1 MSSIHSKNSGYF
13 MAKSVTTPL
22 EQTARLLDLV
32 PFLLSHQGISMG
44 DLAKHFKV
52 DNDVM
57 IDDLN
62 TLWMCGLPGYTP
74 LELIDLAFDS
84 GFVTIRNAAPLAY
97 VRTLSSSE
105 IVALALGLDLLRENS
120 EKLGAEQSDRIDG
133 LSKKLRDQ
141 IGVHISIAA
150 SPTTAHRS
158 VVSTSIAQRVPIEM
172 TYYSS
177 SSDQETV
184 RIVTAYNFFREKDI
198 EYFDAHCHTAKGMR
212 TFRLD
217 RIVAVSLAKISDVM
231 PEVQAKRNERVRVG
245 ATVRTLDRASAEA
258 FGLAF
263 TDLQL
268 GGSVTLEAFSPE
280 WLIRSIMA
288 GAGSLVAEEP
298 QEITVAI
305 RESIDSTMALYE

>member
-1 MSSIHSKNSGYF
+1 

-120 EKLGAEQSDRIDG
+120 EKLGVEQSDRINA

-141 IGVHISIAA
+141 IGVHISITA

-158 VVSTSIAQRVPIEM
+158 VISTSIAQRVPIEM

-184 RIVTAYNFFREKDI
+184 RIVTAYNFFREKDV
-198 EYFDAHCHTAKGMR
+198 EYFEALCHTANAMR

-217 RIVAVSLAKISDVM
+217 RIVAVSLAKVLEVI
-231 PEVQAKRNERVRVG
+231 PEVQAKRNERIRVG

-288 GAGSLVAEEP
+288 GAGSLVAKEP

>member
-1 MSSIHSKNSGYF
+1 

-120 EKLGAEQSDRIDG
+120 EKLGVEQSDRINA

-141 IGVHISIAA
+141 IGVHISITA

-158 VVSTSIAQRVPIEM
+158 VISTSIAQRVPIEM

-184 RIVTAYNFFREKDI
+184 RIVTAYNFFREKDV
-198 EYFDAHCHTAKGMR
+198 EYFEALCHTANAMR

-217 RIVAVSLAKISDVM
+217 RIVAVSLAKVLEVI
-231 PEVQAKRNERVRVG
+231 PEVQAKRNERIRVG

>member
-1 MSSIHSKNSGYF
+1 
-13 MAKSVTTPL
+13 MAKSMVAPL

-32 PFLLSHQGISMG
+32 PFLLSHQGISLI

-52 DNDVM
+52 DSDVM

-97 VRTLSSSE
+97 VRTMSSAE
-105 IVALALGLDLLRENS
+105 IVSLALGLDLLRENT
-120 EKLGAEQSDRIDG
+120 EQLGAEHNHRIDR
-133 LSKKLRDQ
+133 LAKKLRDQ
-141 IGVHISIAA
+141 IGVHISIAS

-158 VVSTSIAQRVPIEM
+158 IISASIARRVPVEM

-177 SSDQETV
+177 SSDEETK
-184 RIVTAYNFFREKDI
+184 RIVTAYDFFSENDV
-198 EYFDAHCHTAKGMR
+198 EYFQGYCHSSKGMR
-212 TFRLD
+212 MFRID
-217 RIVAVSLAKISDVM
+217 RIVALSLAESLDVI
-231 PEVQAKRNERVRVG
+231 PDVQMKKNESIPVG
-245 ATVRTLDRASAEA
+245 ATVRALDRASAEA

-263 TDLQL
+263 ADLRL
-268 GGSVTLEAFSPE
+268 GGSVSLQAFSPE

-288 GAGSLVAEEP
+288 SAGSLVVEEP
-298 QEITVAI
+298 LEITIAI
-305 RESIDSTMALYE
+305 RQSIDSTMALYE

>member
-1 MSSIHSKNSGYF
+1 

-32 PFLLSHQGISMG
+32 PFLLSHQGIAMD

-120 EKLGAEQSDRIDG
+120 EKLGVEQSDRIEG

-177 SSDQETV
+177 SSDQESM

-245 ATVRTLDRASAEA
+245 ATIRTLDRASAEA

-288 GAGSLVAEEP
+288 GGGSLVVEDP
-298 QEITVAI
+298 QEIAI
-305 RESIDSTMALYE
+305 QIRQSIASTMALYE

>member
-1 MSSIHSKNSGYF
+1 
-13 MAKSVTTPL
+13 MAKSTTTPL

-32 PFLLSHQGISMG
+32 PFLLSHQGISLT

-52 DNDVM
+52 ESDVM
-57 IDDLN
+57 LDDLN

-97 VRTLSSSE
+97 VRTMSSSE

-120 EKLGAEQSDRIDG
+120 ENLGAEQSNRIDI
-133 LSKKLRDQ
+133 LAKNLRDQ
-141 IGVHISIAA
+141 IGIQISITP
-150 SPTTAHRS
+150 SSITSHRS
-158 VVSTSIAQRVPIEM
+158 VISTSIAQRVPVKM

-177 SSDQETV
+177 NSDQETERTV
-184 RIVTAYNFFREKDI
+184 SAFDFFRNNDV
-198 EYFDAHCHTAKGMR
+198 EYVQAYCHTTKGMR
-212 TFRLD
+212 TFRVD
-217 RIVAVSLAKISDVM
+217 RIVAVALTEAV
-231 PEVQAKRNERVRVG
+231 EVIPVSQGQKNESIRVG

-263 TDLQL
+263 TNLRI
-268 GGSVTLEAFSPE
+268 GGSVTLQAFSLE

-288 GAGSLVAEEP
+288 GAGSLVVDDP
-298 QEITVAI
+298 QEIALTI
-305 RESIDSTMALYE
+305 RQSIDSTMALYE

>member
-1 MSSIHSKNSGYF
+1 

-32 PFLLSHQGISMG
+32 PFLLSHQGIAMD

-120 EKLGAEQSDRIDG
+120 EKLGVEQSDRIDG

-245 ATVRTLDRASAEA
+245 ATIRTLDRASAEA

-288 GAGSLVAEEP
+288 GGGSLVVEDP
-298 QEITVAI
+298 QEIAI
-305 RESIDSTMALYE
+305 QIRQSIASTMALYE

>member
-1 MSSIHSKNSGYF
+1 
-13 MAKSVTTPL
+13 MAKSMVAPL

-32 PFLLSHQGISMG
+32 PFLLSHQGISLF

-52 DNDVM
+52 DSDVM

-97 VRTLSSSE
+97 VRTMSSAE
-105 IVALALGLDLLRENS
+105 IVSLALGLDLLRENT
-120 EKLGAEQSDRIDG
+120 EQLDAEHNDRIDR
-133 LSKKLRDQ
+133 LAKKLRDQ
-141 IGVHISIAA
+141 IGVHISIAS

-158 VVSTSIAQRVPIEM
+158 IISASIARRVPVEM

-177 SSDQETV
+177 SSDEETK
-184 RIVTAYNFFREKDI
+184 RIVTAYDFFSENDV
-198 EYFDAHCHTAKGMR
+198 EYFQGYCHSSKGMR
-212 TFRLD
+212 MFRID
-217 RIVAVSLAKISDVM
+217 RIVALSLAESLDVI
-231 PEVQAKRNERVRVG
+231 PDVQMKKNESIRVG
-245 ATVRTLDRASAEA
+245 ATVRALDRASAEA

-263 TDLQL
+263 ADLRL
-268 GGSVTLEAFSPE
+268 GGSVSLQAFSPE

-288 GAGSLVAEEP
+288 SAGSLVVEEP
-298 QEITVAI
+298 LEITIAI
-305 RESIDSTMALYE
+305 RQSIDSTMALYE